1 MSTIASMEAR
11 LSLEGKRRPVSSPPF
26 RSSRVARLAHRDS
39 VPPSVDALMEIDP
52 RFPTID
58 KRRRQDLLDIRKGL
72 EQQEGR

>member
-11 LSLEGKRRPVSSPPF
+11 LSLEGKRQVIPADRKWF
-26 RSSRVARLAHRDS
+26 ARLGAAS
-39 VPPSVDALMEIDP
+39 VLVDALMEIDP

-58 KRRRQDLLDIRKGL
+58 KRRRQDLLDIRKGS

>member
-1 MSTIASMEAR
+1 
-11 LSLEGKRRPVSSPPF
+11 
-26 RSSRVARLAHRDS
+26 
-39 VPPSVDALMEIDP
+39 MEIDP